1 MMAMHVDLME
11 GVLYAVSDLKIDGT
25 DFLKVLWQGLLF
37 RCVRT
42 VELWGSIGE
51 HAGRYVALIIG
62 NGFVKPSL
70 PLPYSSFGITKISC
84 FVAFYL
90 DLIYT

>member
-1 MMAMHVDLME
+1 MAMHVDLIE
-11 GVLYAVSDLKIDGT
+11 GVLYTVSDPKIDGT
-25 DFLKVLWQGLLF
+25 NFLKVVWQGLRF
-37 RCVRT
+37 KCVRI

-51 HAGRYVALIIG
+51 HAGRYVALVIG

-70 PLPYSSFGITKISC
+70 PLPYSSFGITKISR
-84 FVAFYL
+84 FVAFYV